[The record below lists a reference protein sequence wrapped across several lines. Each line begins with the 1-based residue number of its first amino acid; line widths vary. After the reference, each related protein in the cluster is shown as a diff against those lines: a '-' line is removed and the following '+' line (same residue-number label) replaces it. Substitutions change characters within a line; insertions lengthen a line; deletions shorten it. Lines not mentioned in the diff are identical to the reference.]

1 MKTRHVYL
9 FESVDET
16 KIVEAVAPICR
27 EDLMLHPRRW
37 VRRKHQTHSHTEARG
52 INPPQV
58 SARDLEND
66 FISILTKTR
75 FQNEVPKTTEWPTSN
90 RQERAE
96 KPNSA

>member
-1 MKTRHVYL
+1 MTCIS
-9 FESVDET
+9 FDSVDET

-37 VRRKHQTHSHTEARG
+37 VRRKQQTHSHTQARG

-58 SARDLEND
+58 SASDLEND

-75 FQNEVPKTTEWPTSN
+75 FQSKVPKTTERPTSN

-96 KPNSA
+96 DPNSA

>member
-1 MKTRHVYL
+1 MKNKTCIS

-27 EDLMLHPRRW
+27 EDLTLHPRRW

-58 SARDLEND
+58 SVSDLEND

-75 FQNEVPKTTEWPTSN
+75 FQNKAPKTTEWPTSN
-90 RQERAE
+90 RQERAK
-96 KPNSA
+96 KPHSA